1 MRQEISTWF
10 MKAPGELYCVFINP
24 CGEYIFFV
32 CQLYAKKFVQGPLCE
47 ISTSIIESTSLCT
60 NLCVKKF
67 LCRSSLISQVEA
79 FKWI

>member
-1 MRQEISTWF
+1 MKQEISTWF
-10 MKAPGELYCVFINP
+10 IKAPGELYCVFINP
-24 CGEYIFFV
+24 CVEYFF
-32 CQLYAKKFVQGPLCE
+32 CQLYAEKFIKGPLCE
-47 ISTSIIESTSLCT
+47 ISTSFIESTSLCT